1 MNENKSFD
9 IDSITDELYSRL
21 EDIISD
27 VLTDQVESAVTC
39 AVQDAVQDTMA
50 EALEE
55 VFSNFDFVLGDGTVV
70 KPKQRMKVFS
80 PDKSK
85 LLICYGGLRVDGSS
99 LIIQTGMSCWESI
112 AYYPSREEAI
122 DALTRV
128 KNAMEDGVA
137 SFDL

>member
-27 VLTDQVESAVTC
+27 VLDDQIESAVTC
-39 AVQDAVQDTMA
+39 AVQDIMS

-55 VFSNFDFVLGDGTVV
+55 AFSNFDFVLGDGTVV

-99 LIIQTGMSCWESI
+99 LMIQTRMSCWESI

-122 DALTRV
+122 DALARV

-137 SFDL
+137 VLEL